1 MSVSFKTYLHA
12 ALTFAQ
18 PNSSET
24 LSEDAAPNWA
34 SWEEF
39 VTKEPSNSGFSSD
52 DRKKVL
58 QILAAPTY
66 EISSEGLVNKTTGK
80 VITNMDTVIKTL
92 GTSPAS
98 SKEEFTGVDSI
109 LGNLVTTMTNNNR
122 SENKFKQIA
131 KILDPNKMKPYQK
144 RASFASRIKR
154 GKEQSRDTNLLTRD
168 ILQYRK

>member
-1 MSVSFKTYLHA
+1 MLTSVSFKTYLHA

-18 PNSSET
+18 PDSSET
-24 LSEDAAPNWA
+24 LSEDAAPNWT

-52 DRKKVL
+52 DRKEVL
-58 QILAAPTY
+58 KILAAPTY
-66 EISSEGLVNKTTGK
+66 EISSEGLVNKTTGT

-122 SENKFKQIA
+122 SENKFKQIV
-131 KILDPNKMKPYQK
+131 KILDPNKMKQYQE
-144 RASFASRIKR
+144 RANFALDIKR
-154 GKEQSRDTNLLTRD
+154 GKEQSRYTNLLARD
-168 ILQYRK
+168 ILR